1 MEEKQNPLTKFYRQP
16 AIYIKFPSGGK
27 YYSEDIVTPTETGEH
42 AVLPMTAKDD
52 LAFKTPDSMMSGQS
66 TVDVIKSCIPDIKD
80 PWRLVNYDVDTVLIA
95 IRIAGYGESMEVSTQ
110 VPVINESTNH
120 SVNLPTMLE
129 SIHNTKIVEEATLK
143 NGMKITV
150 KPLTYKM
157 MTETQLKT
165 FEQQRKYMQVNSSSM
180 KDDDKARMFN
190 DSFKTLTELNSNL
203 LLSNIETI
211 TLPSG
216 EQVSDSAQ
224 ISEFIE
230 NADAKLVQELEAAL
244 VKIRQQGSLKPMT
257 AKSTEEQI
265 KKGAP
270 ATYQVPITFDNA
282 NFFG

>member
-1 MEEKQNPLTKFYRQP
+1 MTEKQNPLTKFYRQP

-27 YYSEDIVTPTETGEH
+27 YYSEDIVTPSETGEH

-66 TVDVIKSCIPDIKD
+66 TVDVIKSCVPDIKD
-80 PWRLVNYDVDTVLIA
+80 PWKLVNYDVDTVLIA

-110 VPVINESTNH
+110 VPVTNDAVTH
-120 SVNLPTMLE
+120 SVNLPSMLE
-129 SIHNTKIVEEATLK
+129 QIHNVDIKEEATLK
-143 NGMKITV
+143 NGMKIKV

-165 FEQQRKYMQVNSSSM
+165 FEHQRKYLQVNSSTL
-180 KDDDKARMFN
+180 KDEDKAKMFSE
-190 DSFKTLTELNSNL
+190 SFKSLTELNSKL
-203 LLSNIETI
+203 LLDNIETI
-211 TLPSG
+211 SLPSG
-216 EQVSDSAQ
+216 DKVSDSAQ

>member
-1 MEEKQNPLTKFYRQP
+1 MEEKANPLTKYYRQP

-27 YYSEDIVTPTETGEH
+27 YYTDDIVTPTENGEH

-52 LAFKTPDSMMSGQS
+52 LSFKTPDSLMSGQS
-66 TVDVIKSCIPDIKD
+66 TVDVIKSCVPDIKD
-80 PWRLVNYDVDTVLIA
+80 PWKLVNYDVDTVLIA
-95 IRIAGYGESMEVSTQ
+95 IRIAGYGETMDVQTS
-110 VPVINESTNH
+110 VPTINEAVSHT
-120 SVNLPTMLE
+120 VNLPSMLE
-129 SIHNTKIVEEATLK
+129 QITTTSIQESTTLP
-143 NGMKITV
+143 NGMKIKV

-165 FEQQRKYMQVNSSSM
+165 FEQQRKYLQLNKAQIS
-180 KDDDKARMFN
+180 DEDKTKMFN
-190 DSFKTLTELNSNL
+190 ESFKTLTDLNSQL

-224 ISEFIE
+224 IKEFIE
-230 NADAKLVQELEAAL
+230 NAESKLVKEVESAL
-244 VKIRQQGSLKPMT
+244 IRIRQQGSLKPMT

>member
-1 MEEKQNPLTKFYRQP
+1 MTEKQNPLTKFYRQP

-27 YYSEDIVTPTETGEH
+27 YYSEDIVTPSETGEH

-66 TVDVIKSCIPDIKD
+66 TVDVIKSCVPDIKD
-80 PWRLVNYDVDTVLIA
+80 PWKLVNYDVDTVLIA

-110 VPVINESTNH
+110 VPVTNDAVNH
-120 SVNLPTMLE
+120 SVNLPSMLE
-129 SIHNTKIVEEATLK
+129 QIHNVDIKEEATLK
-143 NGMKITV
+143 NGMKIKV

-165 FEQQRKYMQVNSSSM
+165 FEHQRKYLQVNSSTL
-180 KDDDKARMFN
+180 KDEDKAKMFSE
-190 DSFKTLTELNSNL
+190 SFKSLTELNSKL
-203 LLSNIETI
+203 LLDNIETI

-216 EQVSDSAQ
+216 DKVSDSAQ

-230 NADAKLVQELEAAL
+230 NADANLIKELEAAL

>member
-27 YYSEDIVTPTETGEH
+27 YYSEDIVTPTETDEH

>member
-1 MEEKQNPLTKFYRQP
+1 MEEKTNPLAKFYRQP

-27 YYSEDIVTPTETGEH
+27 YYTDDIVTPTETGEH

-110 VPVINESTNH
+110 VPVTNDPINH
-120 SVNLPTMLE
+120 SVNLPSMLE
-129 SIHNTKIVEEATLK
+129 TIHNKKIEEQANLA
-143 NGMKITV
+143 NGMKIKV

-157 MTETQLKT
+157 MTDTQLKT
-165 FEQQRKYMQVNSSSM
+165 FEQQRKYMQVNSSTL

-190 DSFKTLTELNSNL
+190 ESFKTLTELNSKL

-216 EQVSDSAQ
+216 DEVSDSAQ

-244 VKIRQQGSLKPMT
+244 IKIRQQGSLKPMT

>member
-1 MEEKQNPLTKFYRQP
+1 MN
-16 AIYIKFPSGGK
+16 
-27 YYSEDIVTPTETGEH
+27 GEH

-52 LAFKTPDSMMSGQS
+52 LSFKTPDSLMSGQS
-66 TVDVIKSCIPDIKD
+66 TVDVIKSCVPDIKD
-80 PWRLVNYDVDTVLIA
+80 PWKLVNYDVDTVLIA
-95 IRIAGYGESMEVSTQ
+95 IRIAGYGETMDVQTS
-110 VPVINESTNH
+110 VPTINEAVSHT
-120 SVNLPTMLE
+120 VNLPSMLE
-129 SIHNTKIVEEATLK
+129 QITQTSIQESTTLP
-143 NGMKITV
+143 NGMKIKV

-165 FEQQRKYMQVNSSSM
+165 FEQQRKYLQLNKAQIS
-180 KDDDKARMFN
+180 DEDKAKMFN
-190 DSFKTLTELNSNL
+190 ESFKTLTDLNSQL

-224 ISEFIE
+224 IKEFIE
-230 NADAKLVQELEAAL
+230 NAESKLVQEVESAL
-244 VKIRQQGSLKPMT
+244 IRIRQQGSLKPMT

>member
-1 MEEKQNPLTKFYRQP
+1 
-16 AIYIKFPSGGK
+16 
-27 YYSEDIVTPTETGEH
+27 
-42 AVLPMTAKDD
+42 
-52 LAFKTPDSMMSGQS
+52 
-66 TVDVIKSCIPDIKD
+66 VIKSCIPDIKD

-110 VPVINESTNH
+110 VPLINEPTNH
-120 SVNLPTMLE
+120 SVNLPSMLE
-129 SIHNTKIVEEATLK
+129 TIHNTKIMEEATLA
-143 NGMKITV
+143 NGMKIKV

-157 MTETQLKT
+157 MTDTQLKT
-165 FEQQRKYMQVNSSSM
+165 FEQQRKYMQVNSSTL
-180 KDDDKARMFN
+180 KDEDKAKMFN
-190 DSFKTLTELNSNL
+190 ESFKTLTELNSRL

-211 TLPSG
+211 TLPAG
-216 EQVSDSAQ
+216 EEVSDSAQ

>member
-1 MEEKQNPLTKFYRQP
+1 MTENTNPLTKFYRQP

-27 YYSEDIVTPTETGEH
+27 YYSEDIVTPSETGEH

-66 TVDVIKSCIPDIKD
+66 TVDVIKSCVPDIKD
-80 PWRLVNYDVDTVLIA
+80 PWKLVNYDVDTVLIA

-110 VPVINESTNH
+110 VPVTNDAVTH
-120 SVNLPTMLE
+120 SVNLPSMLE
-129 SIHNTKIVEEATLK
+129 QIHNVDIKEEATLK
-143 NGMKITV
+143 NGMKIKV

-165 FEQQRKYMQVNSSSM
+165 FEHQRKYLQVNSSTL
-180 KDDDKARMFN
+180 KDEDKAKMFSE
-190 DSFKTLTELNSNL
+190 SFKSLTELNSKL
-203 LLSNIETI
+203 LLDNIETI

-216 EQVSDSAQ
+216 DKVSDSAQ

-230 NADAKLVQELEAAL
+230 NADANLIKELEATL

>member
-1 MEEKQNPLTKFYRQP
+1 MEEKANPLSKYYRQP

-27 YYSEDIVTPTETGEH
+27 YYTEDIVTPTENGEH

-52 LAFKTPDSMMSGQS
+52 LAFKTPDSLMSGQS
-66 TVDVIKSCIPDIKD
+66 TVDVIKSCVPDIKD
-80 PWRLVNYDVDTVLIA
+80 PWRLVNYDVDTILIA
-95 IRIAGYGESMEVSTQ
+95 IRIAGYGETMDVQTS
-110 VPVINESTNH
+110 VPKINEPVSHT
-120 SVNLPTMLE
+120 VNLPSMLE
-129 SIHNTKIVEEATLK
+129 EINRTAITESTSLP
-143 NGMKITV
+143 NGMKIQV

-165 FEQQRKYMQVNSSSM
+165 FEQQRKYMQVNSANIS
-180 KDDDKARMFN
+180 DDEKTKMFN
-190 DSFKTLTELNSNL
+190 ESFKTLTDLNSQL

-216 EQVSDSAQ
+216 DTVSDSAQ
-224 ISEFIE
+224 INEFIE
-230 NADAKLVQELEAAL
+230 NAESKLVQELESAL
-244 VKIRQQGSLKPMT
+244 VRIRQQGSLKPMT

>member
-1 MEEKQNPLTKFYRQP
+1 MEEKANPLTKFYRQP

-27 YYSEDIVTPTETGEH
+27 YYSEDIVTPSETGEH

-66 TVDVIKSCIPDIKD
+66 TVDVIKSCVPDIKD
-80 PWRLVNYDVDTVLIA
+80 PWKLVNYDVDTVLIA
-95 IRIAGYGESMEVSTQ
+95 IRIAGYGESMEVSTH
-110 VPVINESTNH
+110 VPVTNDAVNH
-120 SVNLPTMLE
+120 SVNLPSMLE
-129 SIHNTKIVEEATLK
+129 QIHNVDIKEEATLK
-143 NGMKITV
+143 NGMKIKV

-165 FEQQRKYMQVNSSSM
+165 FEHQRKYLQVNSSKL
-180 KDDDKARMFN
+180 KDEDKAKMFSE
-190 DSFKTLTELNSNL
+190 SFKTLTDLNSKL
-203 LLSNIETI
+203 LLDNIETI

-216 EQVSDSAQ
+216 DKVSDSAQ

-230 NADAKLVQELEAAL
+230 NADAKLVHELEAAL

-257 AKSTEEQI
+257 AKATEEQI

>member
-1 MEEKQNPLTKFYRQP
+1 MEEKANPLSKYYRQP

-27 YYSEDIVTPTETGEH
+27 YYTEDIVTPTENGEH

-52 LAFKTPDSMMSGQS
+52 LAFKTPDSLMSGQS
-66 TVDVIKSCIPDIKD
+66 TVDVIKSCVPDIKD
-80 PWRLVNYDVDTVLIA
+80 PWRLVNYDVDTILIA
-95 IRIAGYGESMEVSTQ
+95 IRIAGYGETMDVQTS
-110 VPVINESTNH
+110 VPKINEPVSHT
-120 SVNLPTMLE
+120 VNLPSMLE
-129 SIHNTKIVEEATLK
+129 EINRTAITESTSLP
-143 NGMKITV
+143 NGMKIQV

-165 FEQQRKYMQVNSSSM
+165 FEQQRKYMQVNSANIS
-180 KDDDKARMFN
+180 DDEKTKMFN
-190 DSFKTLTELNSNL
+190 ESFKTLTDLNSQL

-216 EQVSDSAQ
+216 DTVSDSAQ
-224 ISEFIE
+224 IKEFIE
-230 NADAKLVQELEAAL
+230 NAESKLVQELESAL
-244 VKIRQQGSLKPMT
+244 VRIRQQGSLKPMT